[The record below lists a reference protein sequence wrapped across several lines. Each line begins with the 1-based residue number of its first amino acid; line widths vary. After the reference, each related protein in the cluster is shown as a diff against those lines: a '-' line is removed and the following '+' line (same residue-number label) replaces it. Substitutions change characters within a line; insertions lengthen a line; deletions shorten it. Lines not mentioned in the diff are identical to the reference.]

1 MKGTRVMYYERI
13 KRTRKEQEI
22 NEPLRVL
29 YMVVFKAKNLE
40 FDSWVT
46 TESSISAFERLKG
59 HRNFFGAIIYHKK
72 DNEKAF
78 LKAEMIVKEGLKGKI
93 IDMTKEG

>member
-1 MKGTRVMYYERI
+1 MKKNSLYYQKISKLRE
-13 KRTRKEQEI
+13 T
-22 NEPLRVL
+22 EPFRVL

-46 TESSISAFERLKG
+46 TESSISAFERMKG
-59 HRNFFGAIIYHKK
+59 HRNFFGAVIYHKK

-78 LKAEMIVKEGLKGKI
+78 KRAEMIVKEGVKGLI
-93 IDMTKEG
+93 VDMREGV